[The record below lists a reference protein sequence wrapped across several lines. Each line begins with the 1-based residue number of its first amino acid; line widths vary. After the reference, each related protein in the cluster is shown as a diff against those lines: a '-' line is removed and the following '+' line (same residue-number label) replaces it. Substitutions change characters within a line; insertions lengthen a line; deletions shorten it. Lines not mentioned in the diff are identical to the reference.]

1 MEDELNLARRILAG
15 DVAAWHRF
23 VEIYKN
29 RMQSIIDRYVSD
41 HDIRRDLF
49 VSLLEKLKDQ
59 KLAHFDGRST
69 LSTWL
74 FVVTVNHCRD
84 YFRNAKGIRHVLTA
98 LKGLRPIERRFFK
111 LAFVQGM
118 PIHEVLDSIRAEMGE
133 QITYLDLIEC
143 EERIVAKAREEKLG
157 RLIEKLLSPAI
168 RQVQPG
174 GAAHPATAQAGRA
187 GRAQPP
193 PDILV
198 DSDLFNEALQNLREA
213 LLQLPHR
220 DQIIL
225 KLKFEHKASAR
236 RICEVLDLGNERMVY
251 RRLEKLLIKL
261 KGMLLETG
269 IPLEVYEGIVQNLAE
284 LRSWEDVWNAPPEG
298 DGPQFH

>member
-1 MEDELNLARRILAG
+1 MEDELNLARRILDG

-23 VEIYKN
+23 VEVYN
-29 RMQSIIDRYVSD
+29 DRMQSIIGRYVSD
-41 HDIRRDLF
+41 RDIRQDLF

-84 YFRNAKGIRHVLTA
+84 YFRSSKGIRHVLTA
-98 LKGLRPIERRFFK
+98 IEGLRPIERRFFK

-133 QITYLDLIEC
+133 HITYLDLIEC
-143 EERIVAKAREEKLG
+143 EERIVTRAREEKLG

-168 RQVQPG
+168 RQKQPG
-174 GAAHPATAQAGRA
+174 GAAPAAADRARTA

-193 PDILV
+193 IDILAE
-198 DSDLFNEALQNLREA
+198 SDLFQKALQNLREA
-213 LLQLPHR
+213 LLQLPRR

-261 KGMLLETG
+261 KEMLLETG
-269 IPLEVYEGIVQNLAE
+269 MPLEIYEGIVQNLAE

-298 DGPQFH
+298 DGPPFH

>member
-1 MEDELNLARRILAG
+1 MEDETTLVKSILDG

-23 VEIYKN
+23 VEIHN
-29 RMQSIIDRYVSD
+29 DQMQSIINRYVND
-41 HDIRRDLF
+41 QDIRRDLF
-49 VSLLEKLKDQ
+49 VSLLEKLRGQ

-84 YFRNAKGIRHVLTA
+84 YFRSAKGIRHVLTA
-98 LKGLRPIERRFFK
+98 LKGLRKIERRFFK

-133 QITYLDLIEC
+133 HITYLDLIEC
-143 EERIVAKAREEKLG
+143 EERIVVKAREKKLG

-168 RQVQPG
+168 KQQQLD
-174 GAAHPATAQAGRA
+174 GAALAVADKEHLAVLT
-187 GRAQPP
+187 QPP
-193 PDILV
+193 LDIIV
-198 DSDLFNEALQNLREA
+198 EGDLFQKALQNLRDA
-213 LLQLPHR
+213 LLNLPYR

-251 RRLEKLLIKL
+251 RRLEKLLTKL

-269 IPLEVYEGIVQNLAE
+269 IPLEIYEGIVQNLAE
-284 LRSWEDVWNAPPEG
+284 LRSWVDVWNEHPEG
-298 DGPQFH
+298 DGPPLH